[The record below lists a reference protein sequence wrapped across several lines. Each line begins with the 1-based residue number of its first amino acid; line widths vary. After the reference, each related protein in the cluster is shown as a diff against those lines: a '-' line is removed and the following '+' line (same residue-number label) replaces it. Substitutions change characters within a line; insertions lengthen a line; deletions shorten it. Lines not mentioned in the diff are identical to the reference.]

1 VAVRKRG
8 KASEQRSSDTASI
21 EQLLDYKI
29 GQLRKLLDRYSS
41 PGVSER
47 FGLSL
52 AEWRMLSHI
61 QAGRSV
67 TAFWLSRRLQADRA
81 EVSRAC
87 ASLIRRGYVVS
98 KPNPTDARSALLELT
113 KSGQAVFEKIIPVR
127 LQLQKE
133 LADALDAHELAV
145 LYRAL
150 DKLSAAISAR
160 LAPAAVAAKRARAAG
175 ASAKRKSAAPAK
187 KRAGVRARAPARA
200 R

>member
-1 VAVRKRG
+1 VAARKRS
-8 KASEQRSSDTASI
+8 KASEQRSPDITTI

-87 ASLIRRGYVVS
+87 ASLVRRGYVVS
-98 KPNPTDARSALLELT
+98 KPNPSDARSALLELT
-113 KSGQAVFEKIIPVR
+113 KSGQAVFDKIMPIR

-133 LADALDAHELAV
+133 LSDALDRSELTV

-150 DKLSAAISAR
+150 DKLTDAVSAKMT
-160 LAPAAVAAKRARAAG
+160 PAAATVKRSRSAG
-175 ASAKRKSAAPAK
+175 ASAKRSSAPAN
-187 KRAGVRARAPARA
+187 KRVSVRTRAPARA

>member
-1 VAVRKRG
+1 VAARKR
-8 KASEQRSSDTASI
+8 KASDQRSPDTVSI

-87 ASLIRRGYVVS
+87 ASLVRRGYVVS
-98 KPNPTDARSALLELT
+98 KPNPSDARSALLELT
-113 KSGQAVFEKIIPVR
+113 KSGQAVFDKIMPIR

-133 LADALDAHELAV
+133 LSDALDRSELTV

-150 DKLSAAISAR
+150 DKLTDAVSAKMT
-160 LAPAAVAAKRARAAG
+160 PAAATVKRSRSAG
-175 ASAKRKSAAPAK
+175 ASAKRSSAPAN
-187 KRAGVRARAPARA
+187 KRVSVRTRAPARA